1 MSHQAVLMS
10 IKPKYADLIFAGTKT
25 IELRRVCPKVAL
37 GDLVLVY
44 VSSPRMALVGGFEVA
59 GIVSADPLA
68 LCKKWQ
74 AQSGVEKETFLNYFH
89 GAATAYGILIGRTWQ
104 FESATELQTLRRRKG
119 GFHPPQSYRYLKSE
133 ELVKLMNLLCCGALW
148 VSTRLK
154 SGEFTPACR
163 HENGRCTVETCNE
176 DKFPSRTLR
185 LA

>member
-59 GIVSADPLA
+59 GIVSAGPLT
-68 LCKKWQ
+68 LCEKWQ
-74 AQSGVEKETFLNYFH
+74 AQSGVEKETFLTYFR

-104 FESATELQTLRRRKG
+104 FESATELQTLRLRKG

-133 ELVKLMNLLCCGALW
+133 ELVKLM
-148 VSTRLK
+148 
-154 SGEFTPACR
+154 
-163 HENGRCTVETCNE
+163 
-176 DKFPSRTLR
+176 D
-185 LA
+185 